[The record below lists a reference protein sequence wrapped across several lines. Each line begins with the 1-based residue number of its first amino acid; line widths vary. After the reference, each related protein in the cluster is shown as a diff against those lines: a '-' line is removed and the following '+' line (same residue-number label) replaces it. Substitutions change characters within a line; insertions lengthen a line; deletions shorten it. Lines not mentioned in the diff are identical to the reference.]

1 MSNIE
6 YSWKINSLNKKNTE
20 LHNDVIYN
28 VVWTRSGLDLETNIA
43 TSVTS
48 NLQLEIPI
56 ESEVFVPYSNL
67 SENIIIE
74 WILSKIDIEKVEENI
89 QKQIEYNKSLVV
101 ESQFPW
107 NS

>member
-1 MSNIE
+1 MNNIE

-20 LHNDVIYN
+20 LYDDVIYN
-28 VVWTRSGLDLETNIA
+28 VVWTRTALDLETNIS
-43 TSVTS
+43 TSVSS

-67 SENIIIE
+67 SENTIIE
-74 WILSKIDIEKVEENI
+74 WILSKIDIEKLEENL

-101 ESQFPW
+101 ESKFPW